1 MSMLKGVLGTA
12 NGEAVTGT
20 IARIALRTQGP
31 QLQVYSLLLE
41 AKPTVY
47 AVPDKATNAGFPV
60 GLSDRGDEISFEV
73 GTDGRVINGTFR
85 NLTVERNNAALAK
98 APTIMPGK

>member
-1 MSMLKGVLGTA
+1 MSMLKGVLGTPS
-12 NGEAVTGT
+12 GDRVQGV
-20 IARIALRTQGP
+20 IARVALRTQGP
-31 QLQVYSLLLE
+31 QLQVFSVLLE
-41 AKPTVY
+41 ANPTVY

-85 NLTVERNNAALAK
+85 NLTVERNNAALAQ
-98 APTIMPGK
+98 APIITSGK